1 MSHLPI
7 WYLGQASIEDCDKA
21 FAEYMLLPTRNA
33 TMGIKSDNVDHSQ
46 RNTTIRFSDK
56 ENWFGHMMYKYA
68 LLANVDCSWGWEVN
82 DHEAVQFAEYG
93 INQKYNWHVD
103 NFPLSG
109 APTDRKITVICLMN
123 DPSEFEGGE
132 LQIRLY
138 GEFTPELKKG
148 SLIAFPSVLEHRVTP
163 VTKGVRYSSTMWL
176 SGPRFR

>member
-7 WYLGQASIEDCDKA
+7 WYLGQAPIEDCDKA
-21 FAEYMLLPTRNA
+21 FAEYMLLPTQDA
-33 TMGIKSDNVDHSQ
+33 TMGIKSTNTDHSQ

-56 ENWFGHMMYKYA
+56 ENWFGLMMYKYA
-68 LLANVDCSWGWEVN
+68 LLAN
-82 DHEAVQFAEYG
+82 
-93 INQKYNWHVD
+93 
-103 NFPLSG
+103 
-109 APTDRKITVICLMN
+109 TDRKITVICLMN

-138 GEFTPELKKG
+138 GDFTPELKKG

-163 VTKGVRYSSTMWL
+163 VTKGVRYSATMWL